1 MSPLPHQTATD
12 FRLLGGVM
20 TVLAAGL
27 GGCVTTPDAAAPPGG
42 LRDDIVAIRQFYAAE
57 PWIRDEDGRITGLAA
72 RVYFIA
78 PKTELGEFKGVFV
91 RGPIRAEMYVLR
103 HQADGTYE
111 RERVCDWTFDT
122 YQAASF
128 RVTQAS
134 IMGYSY
140 GLYLRWPPDVDVMG
154 REIQVLFS
162 FTRPDGQVVARRG
175 SRFRVPLPAGAPT
188 TRPAFPTTAPSP
200 PGSLPPNAPGKSPGA
215 Q

>member
-1 MSPLPHQTATD
+1 MSSPPHDTVINCRPLGALTIA
-12 FRLLGGVM
+12 
-20 TVLAAGL
+20 LALAL
-27 GGCVTTPDAAAPPGG
+27 SGCVTTPDAAAPPGG

-78 PKTELGEFKGVFV
+78 PKTELGDFKGVFV

-103 HQADGTYE
+103 YQADGTYE

-175 SRFRVPLPAGAPT
+175 SRFRVPLPAGLPT
-188 TRPAFPTTAPSP
+188 TRPAATSTAPSSPLPPVVPKTP
-200 PGSLPPNAPGKSPGA
+200 PGT

>member
-1 MSPLPHQTATD
+1 MSSPPQGTGTGC
-12 FRLLGGVM
+12 RSLGASM
-20 TVLAAGL
+20 IVLALAL
-27 GGCVTTPDAAAPPGG
+27 GGCVTPDATRPPGG

-72 RVYFIA
+72 RVYFVA
-78 PKTELGEFKGVFV
+78 PKTELGDFKGVFV

-103 HQADGTYE
+103 LQADGTYE
-111 RERVCDWTFDT
+111 RERVCEWTFDT

-140 GLYLRWPPDVDVMG
+140 GFYLRWPPDVDVMG

-175 SRFRVPLPAGAPT
+175 SRFRVPLPAGVT
-188 TRPAFPTTAPSP
+188 TPRPALPSTAPSP
-200 PGSLPPNAPGKSPGA
+200 PPASPAVPNNTPGTR
-215 Q
+215 